1 MQSDTPEI
9 SHLNELLHEVI
20 GDGLPHERKKA
31 IMLTLHAAKTFSRQ
45 ENRAELTLNLLD
57 IEECLGFGKQ
67 DHVIDTERLEALANQ
82 LVALAANDAE
92 DPSLPTTELPF
103 EIQEEPTESE
113 SQQMQSLAIELTLCN
128 CNNRDEAR
136 EIAHGLVESGLAACV
151 NIIANIGSVY
161 RWQGEVVDTSECQL
175 QIKSA
180 PERRTAIQAYITEH
194 HANDIPEII
203 SVPIN
208 TGNVDYLAWV
218 LETTNVETD

>member
-1 MQSDTPEI
+1 MQSDSPEI
-9 SHLNELLHEVI
+9 SQLNELLHEVT
-20 GDGLPHERKKA
+20 GDGLPHEQKKA
-31 IMLTLHAAKTFSRQ
+31 IMLTLHAAKTLSRQ
-45 ENRAELTLNLLD
+45 ESHAELTLNLLG

-82 LVALAANDAE
+82 LVALVANDAE
-92 DPSLPTTELPF
+92 APSRLTTEFPF
-103 EIQEEPTESE
+103 EIQDELTESE
-113 SQQMQSLAIELTLCN
+113 PQQTQSLAIELTLCN

-136 EIAHGLVESGLAACV
+136 DIAHGLVELGLAACV

-180 PERRTAIQAYITEH
+180 PERRAAIQAYITEH